1 MSGQV
6 CTLAM
11 FFTHIVNPIWWKRQ
25 VRNVGK
31 SSGGIHSSCRTSSH
45 IVESPHPKL
54 LLGSS
59 SAAGNNL
66 ESHRTSSPDLL
77 ALSGSQHYYNH
88 KVFIFIFI
96 IVVVIGFNF
105 AVFQLAV
112 WALDKKL
119 KERESNNSIRRNLQ
133 QQTSSMD
140 GCSTVLLHINWMGLV
155 LKKIKA
161 QDYWVNTQ

>member
-6 CTLAM
+6 RTPAM
-11 FFTHIVNPIWWKRQ
+11 FFTQIVIPIWIKWQ

-45 IVESPHPKL
+45 IVEAASHPKL
-54 LLGSS
+54 LLGS

-133 QQTSSMD
+133 QQKSSMD
-140 GCSTVLLHINWMGLV
+140 GCSTVVLHINWMGLV
-155 LKKIKA
+155 LKRIKA
-161 QDYWVNTQ
+161 QDYRVNTQ